1 MLNYIN
7 WTIDP
12 AIISEP
18 IEIRYYGLFF
28 AIAFYMGNLIID
40 RIFKAENIDPKWLD
54 KLLIYVIIATI
65 VGARLGHVFFY
76 DWDDYK
82 NNLQE
87 IFMIWHGGLASHG
100 AAVGIILAAWLFS
113 IRVSKKSV
121 LWILDRIVLTI
132 ALAAFLIRL
141 GNFFNHEIVGIE
153 TNVPWAVI
161 FHGHPDFTNPDLLP
175 RHPTQLYEAICYLAF
190 FIVLFRLFWK
200 TNIKKQQ
207 GKLFGLFLI
216 LVFTA
221 RFVLEFYK
229 TGQSSFDDTATIKTG
244 QLLSIPFVIV
254 GLYFY
259 FKPKKETA

>member
-7 WTIDP
+7 WTLDP
-12 AIISEP
+12 AIITEP
-18 IEIRYYGLFF
+18 IEIRYYSLFF
-28 AIAFYMGNLIID
+28 AIAFYVGNLIID

-113 IRVSKKSV
+113 IRVSKKSI

-132 ALAAFLIRL
+132 ALATFLIRL
-141 GNFFNHEIVGIE
+141 G
-153 TNVPWAVI
+153 
-161 FHGHPDFTNPDLLP
+161 
-175 RHPTQLYEAICYLAF
+175 
-190 FIVLFRLFWK
+190 
-200 TNIKKQQ
+200 
-207 GKLFGLFLI
+207 
-216 LVFTA
+216 
-221 RFVLEFYK
+221 
-229 TGQSSFDDTATIKTG
+229 
-244 QLLSIPFVIV
+244 
-254 GLYFY
+254 
-259 FKPKKETA
+259 